1 MNDGMY
7 VRDISTLRISD
18 AEEAGGKGANMGE
31 LVAAKLPVPPGFV
44 LLRDCYRD
52 SMRAG
57 GVDGELRDVHREAIA
72 EVADTVRL
80 RERCER
86 LQGLVHKAGIADS
99 VRERLLAAYRAL
111 GPDAVVAVRSSA
123 TGEDGADASFAGMN
137 ATITNV
143 SGEESL
149 IDAVLRCW
157 MSLFSPRVI
166 TYRAS
171 RDFTGE
177 PAMAVVIQQMINSEK
192 AGVAFTADPSN
203 GAQDRVVIEGA
214 FGLGEVVVSGE
225 VEPDTYI
232 VVQGNPRS
240 ARRPARAQGVQD
252 RARPGRPRQ
261 GRRPRRPAGRCPG
274 AGRHRAE
281 THRRTRH
288 LDRAPQRVPAGHRMG
303 DIQRRDVSGAGQA
316 DHDVASHGGA
326 DFRQTRG
333 VGPRTCRGAGN
344 GAGKGARARNPRGRR
359 RVTRG

>member
-1 MNDGMY
+1 MNDDMY

-72 EVADTVRL
+72 EVADTVHL

-111 GPDAVVAVRSSA
+111 GSDAVVAVRSSA
-123 TGEDGADASFAGMN
+123 TGEDGRDASFAGMN

-177 PAMAVVIQQMINSEK
+177 PAMAVVIQQMVNSEK

-232 VVQGNPRS
+232 VVQGDPRS
-240 ARRPARAQGVQD
+240 ARRPARAQG
-252 RARPGRPRQ
+252 RSRSCAARTATTRSSISTISRPMPGCWTTP
-261 GRRPRRPAGRCPG
+261 
-274 AGRHRAE
+274 
-281 THRRTRH
+281 
-288 LDRAPQRVPAGHRMG
+288 
-303 DIQRRDVSGAGQA
+303 S
-316 DHDVASHGGA
+316 
-326 DFRQTRG
+326 
-333 VGPRTCRGAGN
+333 
-344 GAGKGARARNPRGRR
+344 
-359 RVTRG
+359 